1 MSKKSARGF
10 GKKPS
15 TDLDQEEQFVLEVS
29 SILAHEV
36 AAEKLAEL
44 DPSKTQPEWKDWL
57 IRAVA
62 LRFAEEISS
71 PSSELDALI
80 EKFR

>member
-1 MSKKSARGF
+1 MLS
-10 GKKPS
+10 
-15 TDLDQEEQFVLEVS
+15 
-29 SILAHEV
+29 HEV

-44 DPSKTQPEWKDWL
+44 DPSKTQPEWKEWS

-62 LRFAEEISS
+62 LRFAEEISAPTGNLNS
-71 PSSELDALI
+71 LI